1 MRPSWNPFCA
11 LRSPTPGTTHV
22 QHRLPGARG
31 NPPSG
36 GNDGSDD
43 EDNRWDDIESIA
55 GSILSHCDTDRYWD
69 FVPDYIATIA
79 SNVLAERYDDV
90 DHDDISEMLDWY
102 EDSFDEYREPIYDD
116 DDDDDE
122 YDDDLCSWCDN
133 KAALDCDY
141 GNCGACCDE
150 SDCERHG
157 WN

>member
-1 MRPSWNPFCA
+1 LDSNVPTDWNPFDA
-11 LRSPTPGTTHV
+11 HRPTFETTHV

-31 NPPSG
+31 
-36 GNDGSDD
+36 DGSDD
-43 EDNRWDDIESIA
+43 EDDRWDDIESIA
-55 GSILSHCDTDRYWD
+55 GSILSHCDIDRY

-79 SNVLAERYDDV
+79 SNVLAERYGDV

-102 EDSFDEYREPIYDD
+102 EDSFDEDGEPIYDED
-116 DDDDDE
+116 DDD
-122 YDDDLCSWCDN
+122 DDDLCSWCDN

-157 WN
+157 WD

>member
-1 MRPSWNPFCA
+1 VPTDWTPLVAHRPTFE
-11 LRSPTPGTTHV
+11 TTHV

-31 NPPSG
+31 
-36 GNDGSDD
+36 DGSDD
-43 EDNRWDDIESIA
+43 EDDRWDDIESIA
-55 GSILSHCDTDRYWD
+55 GSILSHCDIDRY

-79 SNVLAERYDDV
+79 SNVLAERYGDV

-102 EDSFDEYREPIYDD
+102 EDSFDEDGEPIYDED
-116 DDDDDE
+116 DDD
-122 YDDDLCSWCDN
+122 DDDLCSWCDN

-157 WN
+157 WD

>member
-1 MRPSWNPFCA
+1 MPTDWNLFDAHRPIFE
-11 LRSPTPGTTHV
+11 TTHV

-31 NPPSG
+31 
-36 GNDGSDD
+36 DGSDD
-43 EDNRWDDIESIA
+43 EDDRWDDIESIA
-55 GSILSHCDTDRYWD
+55 GSILSHCDIDRY

-79 SNVLAERYDDV
+79 SNVLAERYGDV

-102 EDSFDEYREPIYDD
+102 EDSFDEDGEPIYDED
-116 DDDDDE
+116 DDD
-122 YDDDLCSWCDN
+122 DDDLCSWCDN

-157 WN
+157 WD

>member
-1 MRPSWNPFCA
+1 MDSNVPTDWNPFDA
-11 LRSPTPGTTHV
+11 HRPTFETTHV

-31 NPPSG
+31 
-36 GNDGSDD
+36 DGSDD
-43 EDNRWDDIESIA
+43 EDDRWDDIESIA
-55 GSILSHCDTDRYWD
+55 GSILSHCDIDRY

-79 SNVLAERYDDV
+79 SNVLAERYGDV

-102 EDSFDEYREPIYDD
+102 EDSFDEDGEPIYDED
-116 DDDDDE
+116 DDD
-122 YDDDLCSWCDN
+122 DDDLCSWCDN

-157 WN
+157 WD

>member
-1 MRPSWNPFCA
+1 MPTDWTPLVAHRPTFE
-11 LRSPTPGTTHV
+11 TTHV

-31 NPPSG
+31 
-36 GNDGSDD
+36 DGSDD
-43 EDNRWDDIESIA
+43 EDDRWDDIESIA
-55 GSILSHCDTDRYWD
+55 GSILSHCDIDRY

-79 SNVLAERYDDV
+79 SNVLAERYGDV

-102 EDSFDEYREPIYDD
+102 EDSFDEDGEPIYDED
-116 DDDDDE
+116 DDD
-122 YDDDLCSWCDN
+122 DDDLCSWCDN

-157 WN
+157 WD